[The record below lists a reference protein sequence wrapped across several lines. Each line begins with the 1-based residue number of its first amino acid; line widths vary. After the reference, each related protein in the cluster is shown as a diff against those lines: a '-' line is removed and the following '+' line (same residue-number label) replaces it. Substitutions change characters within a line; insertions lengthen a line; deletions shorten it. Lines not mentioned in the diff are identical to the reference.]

1 MMKTK
6 GKIILTLLLTLIVG
20 VLFATMVY
28 AAPSDIISIEFYTT
42 GNAIDKSINTNVI
55 IEGVADIHRG
65 ETVMLPSK
73 AVSAGSS
80 FNWYTE
86 DGRAWEGGT
95 TVTFYESAKLFPITT
110 IDVYTYEELDKLVSA
125 DGCKVRIMNDLELP
139 KKLGFAGGG
148 TGYESFFLLNGHKI
162 TVASSVSTAWG
173 GSRHGSH
180 FYGTGTIEYLGS
192 GTFID
197 LYNHAWGGDH
207 CRLFVGS
214 GVTINAPNSVLSRDG
229 NDWNI
234 SGFPRIQ
241 IYGIVN
247 CKTVLQMSHSTNRYP
262 RVEIY
267 DGAQLNISGPFLRH
281 TVTGN
286 NINVNI
292 YGGNIT
298 TTSTTESF
306 FDDIERNGAVF
317 TISGGSFTFA
327 NAADYDMLNQT
338 IDEAIYEVIELTGSN
353 GVTYKTVVSFTPCE
367 HEYELNNTQAANC
380 NHATYDNFYCTKVSC
395 ESHIRISYGT
405 VGEHSFPSTPSQ
417 HKDPTK
423 TVPGWDKYFC
433 EDCSCV
439 KYEYIY
445 YNPVND
451 EITIIVNVGG
461 TEQSVSA
468 KVNEVFDVLQDEAT
482 QKYTVKAVKAFG
494 SYTADQIVGIYI
506 PAGISEVKITV
517 LNPNASV
524 KTITFGEG
532 ADVTV
537 TSLKGLTNLENIVIE
552 NTSNLVFEKE
562 CAPKTIKSIRSDV
575 TGAKVEYK
583 EAAFIGQSTLEVMT
597 FSKGSVYIFGKQSF
611 KESGV
616 KSLDFVDGCSVNF
629 SGEQAFYAS
638 KVEYLYVGK
647 GISTIANK
655 PFDCAYYLQKI
666 ILMDV
671 TNLSTDYTFCCMNKG
686 AKPCVV
692 YHHADTLS
700 LGANTFYQSH
710 GVTLYTN
717 ASITQGFNSCSSTA
731 KNGVTY
737 PSYTI
742 HYGITHAYE
751 RIDTDSTCT
760 EAGSIRYVTD
770 CPCGQ
775 TKGTSY
781 KMFVSNLTNSSSYT
795 EIDCTD
801 KEKELLPH
809 TLQSFGTIEYCDGY
823 TRPGYFTYRCTM
835 CRNGIKEGN
844 ATFPPLVVCYGYS
857 VNESNG
863 KGALSVKYCINVE
876 ALRAYEESNSLTLEY
891 GSVIALRK
899 SLGENTPLDESGN
912 PRGGVAKLNGAID
925 EFSTNLIKL
934 TGLGEAQKSLNFVMS
949 FYIIDGGEV
958 FYVQDTETVE
968 NPSGVSYKEVKEL
981 ADYYESLLIA
991 LPVSVGDDE

>member
-1 MMKTK
+1 
-6 GKIILTLLLTLIVG
+6 
-20 VLFATMVY
+20 
-28 AAPSDIISIEFYTT
+28 
-42 GNAIDKSINTNVI
+42 
-55 IEGVADIHRG
+55 
-65 ETVMLPSK
+65 
-73 AVSAGSS
+73 
-80 FNWYTE
+80 
-86 DGRAWEGGT
+86 
-95 TVTFYESAKLFPITT
+95 
-110 IDVYTYEELDKLVSA
+110 
-125 DGCKVRIMNDLELP
+125 
-139 KKLGFAGGG
+139 
-148 TGYESFFLLNGHKI
+148 
-162 TVASSVSTAWG
+162 
-173 GSRHGSH
+173 
-180 FYGTGTIEYLGS
+180 
-192 GTFID
+192 
-197 LYNHAWGGDH
+197 
-207 CRLFVGS
+207 
-214 GVTINAPNSVLSRDG
+214 
-229 NDWNI
+229 
-234 SGFPRIQ
+234 
-241 IYGIVN
+241 
-247 CKTVLQMSHSTNRYP
+247 
-262 RVEIY
+262 
-267 DGAQLNISGPFLRH
+267 
-281 TVTGN
+281 
-286 NINVNI
+286 
-292 YGGNIT
+292 
-298 TTSTTESF
+298 
-306 FDDIERNGAVF
+306 
-317 TISGGSFTFA
+317 
-327 NAADYDMLNQT
+327 
-338 IDEAIYEVIELTGSN
+338 
-353 GVTYKTVVSFTPCE
+353 
-367 HEYELNNTQAANC
+367 
-380 NHATYDNFYCTKVSC
+380 
-395 ESHIRISYGT
+395 
-405 VGEHSFPSTPSQ
+405 
-417 HKDPTK
+417 
-423 TVPGWDKYFC
+423 
-433 EDCSCV
+433 
-439 KYEYIY
+439 
-445 YNPVND
+445 
-451 EITIIVNVGG
+451 
-461 TEQSVSA
+461 
-468 KVNEVFDVLQDEAT
+468 VFDVLQDEAT

-506 PAGISEVKITV
+506 PAGISEVNITS

-575 TGAKVEYK
+575 SGAKVEYK

-647 GISTIANK
+647 GISTLANK

-751 RIDTDSTCT
+751 RVDTDSTCT

-844 ATFPPLVVCYGYS
+844 ATFPPLVTCYGYS

-876 ALRAYEESNSLTLEY
+876 ALKAYEASNSLTLEY